1 MAATTA
7 FLAQDGLLGS
17 EFTCDSIDLN
27 GDGATD
33 SITVSPSG
41 LGLDDGWIS
50 IAPAQQAVM
59 QHTIASPRGEI
70 AFACR
75 VAAVTDVNSDGWRD
89 LAVASARESA
99 AGGWRFHIRIYSS
112 KTGELLGLLDREMS
126 TSTDPLQFTTELDF
140 DGAFAPAAD
149 PNRDQQVDIEDLV
162 HVANSLGVVG
172 EAPESDLDANGEV
185 TSEDLV
191 QAALL
196 VSANSNPDLIVQLGL
211 AMNNVS
217 HYTQV
222 VPGGGTAHHYSS
234 FKCWV
239 RGAMLAVTIAGI
251 FGGALFCGG
260 TVIAPAAAIPCMIA
274 IACAILSF
282 ISQLLD
288 FLVHCEQEADG
299 AYVTMADNIVVLF
312 DLLTLVCGF
321 AAGGSFNWASWS
333 RILELLKR
341 LGGP

>member
-1 MAATTA
+1 M
-7 FLAQDGLLGS
+7 GS

-27 GDGATD
+27 GDGSND

-50 IAPAQQAVM
+50 IAPAQNAVM

-70 AFACR
+70 GFACM
-75 VAAVTDVNSDGWRD
+75 VTAVTDVNSDGWRD

-126 TSTDPLQFTTELDF
+126 TSTDPLQIAIELDF
-140 DGAFAPAAD
+140 DGAFVPAAD
-149 PNRDQQVDIEDLV
+149 PNGDQQVDFEDLV

-185 TSEDLV
+185 TSEDLT

-217 HYTQV
+217 QHTEVIQGV
-222 VPGGGTAHHYSS
+222 GANNQYSS
-234 FKCWV
+234 FTCWLI
-239 RGAMLAVTIAGI
+239 GARMAIQLVAASTMALTCMV
-251 FGGALFCGG
+251 GGLLP
-260 TVIAPAAAIPCMIA
+260 PAA
-274 IACAILSF
+274 IACAIAAACLFLSW
-282 ISQLLD
+282 ITVAID
-288 FLVHCEQEADG
+288 FLMHCTGSGGDTTAVDNLLRVLDLLFFICGLATGG
-299 AYVTMADNIVVLF
+299 AGAFNWSIWKKAF
-312 DLLTLVCGF
+312 DLITGR
-321 AAGGSFNWASWS
+321 GG
-333 RILELLKR
+333 L
-341 LGGP
+341 